1 MCVHMYVYMCLC
13 MCVCPFVC
21 MHVHVCG
28 VCMRVW
34 VGVYIWC
41 MCVCACVCM
50 CVVSLFISGQLLKGG
65 LGHSSLDDLHGSR
78 KEDEVYMHICV
89 CERHT
94 KKLGRLVP
102 KIYLAD

>member
-1 MCVHMYVYMCLC
+1 MCVHMYV
-13 MCVCPFVC
+13 F
-21 MHVHVCG
+21 VHVRVSICVYACSCVWRVYASMG
-28 VCMRVW
+28 GCVYLVCV
-34 VGVYIWC
+34 
-41 MCVCACVCM
+41 CVCACVCM

-89 CERHT
+89 CERHK